1 MTDPNDLLSYY
12 APVTTEALDATGAE
26 GGADFFKLSPGPNYI
41 RFLPRK
47 VGESNTSPWV
57 RRGQHW
63 MRASKD
69 AKAVGAAA
77 CMKVAHGDDADC
89 PACAYAEALLAVPP
103 TEPTYA
109 TCQAIAAEMKVKVS
123 FIAAGIVY
131 DAATLQRTGVE
142 SLDPSTAAKAIKLI
156 EVGPG
161 VRRELDDLRK
171 NALAGG
177 DFYDPRSGFIVCIT
191 KTGTGMNT
199 SYAVQAAKQLA
210 GYSGG
215 SVDAAVAILK
225 NLPSLDKVCPA
236 PTAASVQA
244 ELEAC
249 RDKLSSGAGQAQGG
263 NRHAGTAAAE
273 MARGAGAQYRS

>member
-12 APVTTEALDATGAE
+12 APVTTEALDATGASF
-26 GGADFFKLSPGPNYI
+26 GADFHKLVPGPNYI

-47 VGESNTSPWV
+47 TGESSTSPWV

-63 MRASKD
+63 MRANKD
-69 AKAVGAAA
+69 AKAVGAVA
-77 CMKVAHGDDADC
+77 CMKVAYGDDVDC

-123 FIAAGIVY
+123 FVAAGIVY
-131 DAATLQRTGVE
+131 DAATLQRTGAE
-142 SLDPSTAAKAIKLI
+142 SLDPADAPKAIKLI
-156 EVGPG
+156 EVGPTA
-161 VRRELDDLRK
+161 RRDLDALVK
-171 NALAGG
+171 NALTGG
-177 DFYDPRSGFIVCIT
+177 DFYDPRRGFVVCIS
-191 KTGTGMNT
+191 KNGTGMNT
-199 SYAVQAAKQLA
+199 TYPVQGAKQLA
-210 GYSGG
+210 AIIGG
-215 SVDAAVAILK
+215 SVDAAVAVLK
-225 NLPSLDKVCPA
+225 NLPSLDKVCPM
-236 PTAASVQA
+236 PTVESVQA